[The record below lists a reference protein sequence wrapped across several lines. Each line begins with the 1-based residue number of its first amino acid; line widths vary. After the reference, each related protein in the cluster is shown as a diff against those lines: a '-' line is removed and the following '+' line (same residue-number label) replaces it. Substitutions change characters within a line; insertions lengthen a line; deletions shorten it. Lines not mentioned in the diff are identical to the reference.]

1 MEKDSKVDRRRF
13 LSRLGMLSGFGLLV
27 SSKELF
33 GGGNERFQQVPAAAQ
48 ATQKAPGTSSST
60 EGSASASSGK
70 EQAAASDFTCTDV
83 SGLDEQQRKTR
94 EALQYVDDS
103 PKEDQR
109 CNNCQFYVL
118 PEGEAQCGTCQ
129 TVPGPIHPQ
138 GYCLAWV
145 AKS

>member
-1 MEKDSKVDRRRF
+1 MDRRRF
-13 LSRLGMLSGFGLLV
+13 LSRLGMLSGFGLLF
-27 SSKELF
+27 SSKDLI
-33 GGGNERFQQVPAAAQ
+33 GAGNERFQQAPGSEQ
-48 ATQKAPGTSSST
+48 ATQKAPGTSSNK
-60 EGSASASSGK
+60 EASASSSNGK

-109 CNNCQFYVL
+109 CNNCQFYVP